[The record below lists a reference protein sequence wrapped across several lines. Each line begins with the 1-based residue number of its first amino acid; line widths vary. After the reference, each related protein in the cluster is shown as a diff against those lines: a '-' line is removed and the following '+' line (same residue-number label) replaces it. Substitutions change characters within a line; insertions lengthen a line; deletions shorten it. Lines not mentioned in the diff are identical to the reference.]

1 MRSKRSPQLAGF
13 EVRHQ
18 RRCRVRDNA
27 GACTCRPSYRG
38 RIAAGRNQRITG
50 PWKRSLAEAKA
61 WRAKTLMKLE
71 RGEYERPTRRTVA
84 EAAAEWIAGARIG
97 VVRNR
102 SGRRYKPS
110 ALRSYEIALQSRVIP
125 VFGREAL
132 AAITRPRLQQWVR
145 TLLADGLSPSSVRN
159 TLAALQVLYRHALDV
174 GEVQHNPT
182 SGLKMPAVER
192 REPRY
197 ITPTTAAALIEALS
211 LDDGAVYATAF
222 YAGLRRG
229 ELWAL
234 RWSDVD
240 FRAGV
245 IRVRR
250 NEDVVEGEIEPK
262 SSSGRRAVPLIRDL
276 AALLAAHHERG
287 EGEGRE
293 RVFPGE
299 RGGKFSAEALAK
311 RARQRW
317 EAAGLIPV
325 GLHDCRHTF
334 ASFMIDAGVNAKALS
349 AYMGHSPI
357 DVTFDLYGHLMPGS
371 EAEAASLLEA
381 YLNRKRENVSS
392 QARGTT
398 RRKAGETR

>member
-1 MRSKRSPQLAGF
+1 VPGKRSTQLAGI

-18 RRCRVRDNA
+18 DRCRTREDSFFSCN
-27 GACTCRPSYRG
+27 CSPSYRG
-38 RIAAGRNQRITG
+38 RITVGRNERISG

-61 WRAKTLMKLE
+61 WRAKTLARLE

-97 VVRNR
+97 AVRNKA
-102 SGRRYKPS
+102 GRRYKPS
-110 ALRSYEIALQSRVIP
+110 ALRSYEIAFHSRVIP
-125 VFGREAL
+125 VFGRDPM

-145 TLLADGLSPSSVRN
+145 TLLADGLSASTVRN
-159 TLAALQVLYRHALDV
+159 TLAALQVLYRHALYG
-174 GEVQHNPT
+174 GEVQVNPT
-182 SGLKMPAVER
+182 LGLKMPAMER
-192 REPRY
+192 REPRFV
-197 ITPTTAAALIEALS
+197 PPAEAAALIEALTPE
-211 LDDGAVYATAF
+211 DGAIYATAF

-234 RWSDVD
+234 RWGDVD
-240 FRAGV
+240 FDARV

-250 NEDVVEGEIEPK
+250 NEDVVEGEVDPK
-262 SSSGRRAVPLIRDL
+262 STSGRRAVPLIRNL
-276 AALLAAHHERG
+276 ALVLAEQRKRSRG
-287 EGEGRE
+287 NASD
-293 RVFPGE
+293 RVFSGE

-317 EAAGLIPV
+317 STAGLKPV

-349 AYMGHSPI
+349 VYMGHSSI

-371 EAEAASLLEA
+371 EAVAASLLET
-381 YLNRKRENVSS
+381 YLE
-392 QARGTT
+392 
-398 RRKAGETR
+398 RR